1 MNQFVQVLKFELKNY
16 FHNRGYLL
24 TTIIISAVLLVCL
37 LLPNFISLP
46 FLESDSSGEDTQT
59 SQAGDSATLAIYD
72 PNGIFEN
79 QKLLTAAFPG
89 SQWEQASDEEELK
102 NLITSDEAEAGFS
115 VSSLNQYTYFVQNRS
130 MSDTKQQTFDALLSQ
145 LYRADVLSQEGLG
158 DQTQMLEEL
167 YATPVQSDIAIL
179 GKDGVENYLYT
190 YILLFVL
197 YMMIIVYGQMIATS
211 VTTEKS
217 NRAIEILVTSTT
229 SNSLIFG
236 KVIAGAIAS
245 FVQVG
250 VILAVAIISYKAT
263 PAWGGMLD
271 ILFDIPAETLIS
283 FALFGVFGYLFYAFL
298 FGVLGSLVSKTEDVS
313 SSIGS
318 ITLIFVVVFLA
329 TIFTMNDAE
338 SIVLKVLSYLP
349 FSSCNAMVAR
359 MALSS
364 VPFWEVALSFII
376 LVVSTFLTGIF
387 GAKIYRLSTLRYG
400 NPIKLKNALKWL
412 KKSPQ

>member
-16 FHNRGYLL
+16 FHNRGYLV
-24 TTIIISAVLLVCL
+24 TTILISAVLLICL

-46 FLESDSSGEDTQT
+46 FLESDSSGEKESSETGN
-59 SQAGDSATLAIYD
+59 SMTLGIYD
-72 PNGIFEN
+72 PNGIFED
-79 QKLLTAAFPG
+79 QGLLTAAFPN
-89 SQWEQASDEEELK
+89 SNWKQADDEEALQK
-102 NLITSDEAEAGFS
+102 LITSDEAEAGFS
-115 VSSLNQYTYFVQNRS
+115 VSSLNEYTYFVQNRN
-130 MSDTKQQTFDALLSQ
+130 MTDTKQQTFEALLAQ
-145 LYRADVLSQEGLG
+145 LYRADVLSQNGLG

-167 YATPVQSDIAIL
+167 YATPVKSDISVL
-179 GKDGVENYLYT
+179 GKDGVENYAYT
-190 YILLFVL
+190 YLLLFIL
-197 YMMIIVYGQMIATS
+197 YMMVIVYGQMIATS
-211 VTTEKS
+211 ITTEKS

-250 VILAVAIISYKAT
+250 VILAAALLAYQAT
-263 PAWGGMLD
+263 PAWNGMLD
-271 ILFDIPAETLIS
+271 FIFNIPAETLLG
-283 FALFGVFGYLFYAFL
+283 FAFFGVFGYLFYAFL

-318 ITLIFVVVFLA
+318 VTLIIVAVFLG
-329 TIFTMNDAE
+329 TIFTMNDTE

-364 VPFWEVALSFII
+364 VPFWEVALSFVI
-376 LVVSTFLTGIF
+376 LVASTFLTGIF